1 MEKQIDRRS
10 RIYLTVPYDEKDQAK
25 ALGAKWD
32 GVVKKWYVHE
42 ALTYNPSADIVK
54 LLKTWSDGYDV
65 PDPQHVVVEKEIQ
78 DIRHKINHVLQTS
91 NNQGNDGLDLIL

>member
-1 MEKQIDRRS
+1 M
-10 RIYLTVPYDEKDQAK
+10 
-25 ALGAKWD
+25 
-32 GVVKKWYVHE
+32 HE

-78 DIRHKINHVLQTS
+78 DIRHKINHVL
-91 NNQGNDGLDLIL
+91 